1 MTIESTITGVIH
13 AGDGEA
19 VSFAV
24 PWRIFDRAW
33 LHVRYLE
40 SDGSERQL
48 ILDSEYTVSGVGEAA
63 GSIRLTDIVPAE
75 DEYLSITPD
84 IPPLQLTDLIE
95 RGAYHAETVET
106 RLDIITQMVAQLRLE
121 LMRAP
126 MVSVFDGDLAGL
138 LLPIPEAGKALGWSS
153 EADALVNLAPGSVS
167 LADGAVTTAKLAANA
182 VTAAKIA
189 DGSVTAGKI
198 AASVLQT
205 PFTASVDAA
214 GYTFS
219 NALLRG
225 TRETVAEAD
234 VTGGVLTVD
243 AAPGSIQHVTLAA
256 NVTGV
261 TFAGFVAGTC
271 CAVVLY
277 IKQDGTGGRTI
288 AWPASVKWSGGTAP
302 VLSTGAAKTD
312 VVMLTSLD
320 GGTTV
325 HGLLSDTDL
334 AGLAFA

>member
-1 MTIESTITGVIH
+1 MPMS
-13 AGDGEA
+13 AA
-19 VSFAV
+19 
-24 PWRIFDRAW
+24 R
-33 LHVRYLE
+33 
-40 SDGSERQL
+40 
-48 ILDSEYTVSGVGEAA
+48 DSS
-63 GSIRLTDIVPAE
+63 P
-75 DEYLSITPD
+75 
-84 IPPLQLTDLIE
+84 
-95 RGAYHAETVET
+95 
-106 RLDIITQMVAQLRLE
+106 
-121 LMRAP
+121 
-126 MVSVFDGDLAGL
+126 
-138 LLPIPEAGKALGWSS
+138 
-153 EADALVNLAPGSVS
+153 
-167 LADGAVTTAKLAANA
+167 
-182 VTAAKIA
+182 
-189 DGSVTAGKI
+189 
-198 AASVLQT
+198 
-205 PFTASVDAA
+205 TASVDAA

-243 AAPGSIQHVTLAA
+243 AAPGSIQHVTLTA